1 MCTDSTYVRRKAVHS
16 AAFYAVKNVQ
26 TRDMTIIDSLM
37 NSKERRFTSVVE
49 VMIVPRT
56 ASWMM
61 ACVVWISS

>member
-1 MCTDSTYVRRKAVHS
+1 MRRKAVHS